1 MILASL
7 LNLVLTPFFVVGG
20 PVILRTAMKS
30 TDAMYGIGMGTIN
43 LATILGALSMGAAAK
58 RMRMENLHRLL
69 AAITLL
75 FLPMA
80 LSVTPAWIRRGF
92 YPSYLVFLAC
102 AVPIAMIMTI
112 IPSSLSQRSR
122 RRLPTKILER

>member
-1 MILASL
+1 
-7 LNLVLTPFFVVGG
+7 
-20 PVILRTAMKS
+20 MKS

-58 RMRMENLHRLL
+58 KMRMENLHRLL

-80 LSVTPAWIRRGF
+80 LSVHPCSGSDVGF

-102 AVPIAMIMTI
+102 ARPHCHDYDHLF
-112 IPSSLSQRSR
+112 PSSLSQRSR
-122 RRLPTKILER
+122 RRLPTKIWER